1 MSRLPFLKTVIKIGT
16 SVDIH
21 VPFSVQ
27 GLLFEEFEVL
37 DEVHNMYVPLSG
49 MVEPG
54 QPVGTGFAH
63 HIMHYVLAPKD
74 LWKKN
79 MYTYVAPK
87 LFGGT

>member
-1 MSRLPFLKTVIKIGT
+1 
-16 SVDIH
+16 
-21 VPFSVQ
+21 
-27 GLLFEEFEVL
+27 
-37 DEVHNMYVPLSG
+37 MYVPLSG

-63 HIMHYVLAPKD
+63 HIMHYVPAPKD

>member
-1 MSRLPFLKTVIKIGT
+1 MYHFQSKVYL
-16 SVDIH
+16 
-21 VPFSVQ
+21 
-27 GLLFEEFEVL
+27 FEVL